1 MEWCHFALQTLVSQP
16 SPEFPC
22 LGSFKLKIPLDPSSL
37 KKPPCL
43 THYELG
49 AEGSKLAGPSPQNVL
64 FTKERAKAGE
74 DENPGGTFKSTNIA
88 VARRLWVAV
97 TPPVPSP
104 PSQTVMV
111 Y

>member
-1 MEWCHFALQTLVSQP
+1 GWLAATTFFSTSVAAAVFML
-16 SPEFPC
+16 FPAIMFTMSAVAM
-22 LGSFKLKIPLDPSSL
+22 SFYLIR
-37 KKPPCL
+37 
-43 THYELG
+43 LG

-97 TPPVPSP
+97 TPPAPSP

>member
-1 MEWCHFALQTLVSQP
+1 M
-16 SPEFPC
+16 
-22 LGSFKLKIPLDPSSL
+22 
-37 KKPPCL
+37 
-43 THYELG
+43 LG
-49 AEGSKLAGPSPQNVL
+49 AEGSKLAGAEGSKLAGSSPQNAL

-97 TPPVPSP
+97 TPSAPSP